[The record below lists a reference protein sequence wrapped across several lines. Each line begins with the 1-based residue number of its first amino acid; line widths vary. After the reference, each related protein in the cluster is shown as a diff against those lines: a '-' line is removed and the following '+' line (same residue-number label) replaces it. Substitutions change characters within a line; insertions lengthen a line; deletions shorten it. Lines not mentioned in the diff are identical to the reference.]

1 MLLPTKSLARL
12 CWPWLL
18 ALGWLL
24 GACDVPAPA
33 PAHNPSTRAGV
44 ELGRRLFYDPRLS
57 GNNQVACATCHRQSL
72 AFSDGVALATHG
84 ASGRALLRHAPS
96 IANSAWAPGLF
107 WDGGAKNL
115 ESLVFAPLGHPDE
128 MAQNLRELPAELARQ
143 PAYPPLFQAAF
154 GTDSITVALV
164 ARALAQFQRSILS
177 FGARYDRYARQAR
190 WLGPQLA
197 AQQVLLPDEQAGL
210 LIFEAKCVSCHPAPF
225 FTDFSYRNNGLDSS
239 FGDGAEGLYL
249 GRYRISGDSAD
260 LGRFKVPSLRNVAL
274 TAPYMHDGRF
284 ATLPQVL
291 DHYAG
296 GMKQSSTLEKN
307 FVGNNRLGT
316 FLSGQEKKQLLAFFN
331 TLTDSSL
338 LVNSA
343 LANPFGPAGPSH

>member
-1 MLLPTKSLARL
+1 MPASPTWPLWPSILAL
-12 CWPWLL
+12 AWLL
-18 ALGWLL
+18 A
-24 GACDVPAPA
+24 ACDAPLSVPA
-33 PAHNPSTRAGV
+33 PAHNPGTRAGV

-57 GNNQVACATCHRQSL
+57 GNDQVACATCHRQAL

-96 IANSAWAPGLF
+96 LANTAWAPGLF

-128 MAQNLRELPAELARQ
+128 MAQDLRQLPAELAQQ
-143 PAYPPLFQAAF
+143 PMYPPLFRAAF

-177 FGARYDRYARQAR
+177 FGSRYDHYARLAR
-190 WLGPQLA
+190 WQGTTKA
-197 AQQVLLPDEQAGL
+197 AEQVFSPGEHAGWL
-210 LIFEAKCVSCHPAPF
+210 VFQAKCALCHQVPF
-225 FTDFSYRNNGLDSS
+225 FTDFSYRNNGLDST
-239 FGDGAEGLYL
+239 FPDGGEGIYL
-249 GRYRISGDSAD
+249 GRSRISGDSAD

-284 ATLPQVL
+284 ATLAQVL
-291 DHYAG
+291 DHYDG
-296 GMKQSSTLEKN
+296 GMKESGSLEKN
-307 FVGNNRLGT
+307 FLGNDRPGIP
-316 FLSGQEKKQLLAFFN
+316 LSPLEKAQLLAFLN

-338 LVNSA
+338 VTNPAFAS
-343 LANPFGPAGPSH
+343 PFGPGLSPR